1 MTTHCLTHR
10 FAGDGIHLARR
21 VTQEVRRTGK
31 HFLPRPLLERLSA
44 FRACPSTS
52 AGPFVRAFLECVLDK
67 HDGAYGN
74 RTYLALPL
82 LELVLEG
89 AGGAPDPD
97 RLATLLIA
105 DVARFEITTAV
116 ESGGRSDRDPPGPAV
131 LGKRL
136 RHALRFAAPDLADA
150 VGPGDRAAGRG
161 GACPSGAQWSGIA
174 DALPGPPATESGR
187 WFDVTV
193 QPVYVLHDEY
203 FFIRVLQTH
212 EMLFTAIAGEVRSA
226 VGALRDGR
234 PAAAAEHV
242 DRAAGLF
249 GRASALFRLVAT
261 MRPGHFSSFRRFTQ
275 GASAIQSEQYKRF
288 EVLCGTPP
296 AARLASAAFADV
308 PAVRAEAEDP
318 GRDTLTR
325 AYLDLRRSGGI
336 DSREWGLL
344 HGAVGRLEDRHQRWK
359 ATHRSIAARMLG
371 GASGSGH
378 TDGVPYLEGCLRNRL
393 FWQLDRAAA

>member
-1 MTTHCLTHR
+1 MTTHCLAHR
-10 FAGDGIHLARR
+10 FSGDGIHLAQR

-31 HFLPRPLLERLSA
+31 HFLPQPLLERLSA

-52 AGPFVRAFLECVLDK
+52 GSPFVRAFLDCVLDK
-67 HDGAYGN
+67 HDGVYWN
-74 RTYLALPL
+74 RTYLALPV

-89 AGGAPDPD
+89 AGGAPDPEG
-97 RLATLLIA
+97 LATLLIA
-105 DVARFEITTAV
+105 DAARFEITAAV
-116 ESGGRSDRDPPGPAV
+116 AGGDRSDGDPPDPAV
-131 LGKRL
+131 LRKRL

-150 VGPGDRAAGRG
+150 AGSSR
-161 GACPSGAQWSGIA
+161 AQWRGIA
-174 DALPGPPATESGR
+174 DALPRPPATEAGR

-212 EMLFTAIAGEVRSA
+212 EMLFTAIAREVGSA

-234 PAAAAEHV
+234 PAGAAEHV
-242 DRAAGLF
+242 DRAACLF
-249 GRASALFRLVAT
+249 SRASALFRLVAT

-296 AARLASAAFADV
+296 AARLASAAFADL
-308 PAVRAEAEDP
+308 PAVRAEAEDA

-325 AYLDLRRSGGI
+325 AYLDLRRGSGI

-359 ATHRSIAARMLG
+359 TAHRSIAARMLG

-378 TDGVPYLEGCLRNRL
+378 TDGVPYLDGCLRNRL
-393 FWQLDRAAA
+393 FWQLGQAAA